1 MQEMYISKLSEYL
14 NAIERLKTYYP
25 NQIIVHNPTS
35 LSFLYRGLASK
46 EYELLPGLFRKQ
58 QDIFDDEG
66 HDVENYRYLAFGKEK
81 DILQSFI
88 HEASNYIQLS
98 TTDYSRW
105 TEYAQHY
112 GVPTRLL
119 DWSRNPLV
127 ALYFACRDQKEKDGK
142 VWLLHARN
150 YDRAYPEKTAAIT
163 DKTRKEILDKLIQ
176 GEKCCNYPMLYTPF
190 YVDPRMSA
198 QSGCSS
204 NSSFTYVS
212 LSARHWSFMTISSEP
227 LLTG

>member
-1 MQEMYISKLSEYL
+1 MLKSLSKLSEYL

-35 LSFLYRGLASK
+35 LSYLYRGLANK

-66 HDVENYRYLAFGKEK
+66 HSVENYRYLAFGKGK

-105 TEYAQHY
+105 AEYAQHY
-112 GVPTRLL
+112 GVPTRFL

-150 YDRAYPEKTAAIT
+150 YDRAYPEKTAAIM
-163 DKTRKEILDKLIQ
+163 DISRREILDKLIQ
-176 GEKCCNYPMLYTPF
+176 
-190 YVDPRMSA
+190 
-198 QSGCSS
+198 
-204 NSSFTYVS
+204 
-212 LSARHWSFMTISSEP
+212 
-227 LLTG
+227 